1 MKRCWFILFVVGALL
16 AGCSAGKVNSSGP
29 ETKPYAPSNNTADGD
44 VRYLNAGAKSVRDAR
59 RDDAY
64 KKMYAHCGGPYEIVR
79 EEDEGS
85 PLMRGPFRRIWFR
98 CSKEQE

>member
-1 MKRCWFILFVVGALL
+1 MGILMA
-16 AGCSAGKVNSSGP
+16 ACSAGKVNTSGP

-64 KKMYAHCGGPYEIVR
+64 KKMHAHCAGPYEIVR
-79 EEDEGS
+79 EEDES
-85 PLMRGPFRRIWFR
+85 ALLMSGPYRRIWFR
-98 CSKEQE
+98 CIGKQAPQEP